1 MKGAQRWSGGISG
14 LSLGLM
20 VVFAGAVLWLAALT
34 WPVAPAA
41 AAPPVQDTTPPTS
54 SPLSPP
60 IMVSNETCLACHATA
75 ATTRLPS
82 GEDLYLGIDP
92 ARYAASVHGSGGYLC
107 TQCHTNIS
115 GYPHPPQQAQDLRG
129 YAIANYELCKTCHAD
144 KYELSKDSV
153 HQTALQA
160 GNRQAAVCADC
171 HDPHAQGR
179 ILDQK
184 THQPLP
190 DAHLAIPQTCATC
203 HNTIYEQYKTSVHGA
218 ALVDAQNPDVPTCI
232 DCHGVHGIA
241 DPTSATFRLNSPSV
255 CAKCHTDAARMDK
268 YGIST
273 QVMNTYLADFHGST
287 VTLFEKQAPDQLTN
301 KPVCIDCHGFHDI
314 KQASDPQK
322 GLHVR
327 ENLVAQCQSCHPDAN
342 ANFSEAWLSHYT
354 PDREKYPIVYYVN
367 LFYQIVI
374 PTLIGGM
381 VLFAVGDAGRR
392 LLNRRRISTPP
403 AAKGEKGA

>member
-1 MKGAQRWSGGISG
+1 MMEAQRGSRRIRV
-14 LSLGLM
+14 LSLGFM
-20 VVFAGAVLWLAALT
+20 MVFAAATLWLIGLPRTVTPAL
-34 WPVAPAA
+34 
-41 AAPPVQDTTPPTS
+41 AAPPVQDTTPPTG
-54 SPLSPP
+54 SPASPP
-60 IMVSNETCLACHATA
+60 IMVSNETCLACHATP
-75 ATTRLPS
+75 ATTKLPS
-82 GEDLYLGIDP
+82 GEELYLGIDP
-92 ARYAASVHGSGGYLC
+92 GRYAASVHGSGGYLC
-107 TQCHTNIS
+107 TQCHTNIA
-115 GYPHPPQQAQDLRG
+115 GYPHPPLQAQDLRG
-129 YAIANYELCKTCHAD
+129 FAIANYELCKTCHAD

-179 ILDQK
+179 ILDQA
-184 THQPLP
+184 TNRPLA

-203 HNTIYEQYKTSVHGA
+203 HNAVYEQYKTSVHGA

-241 DPTSATFRLNSPSV
+241 DPGSAAFRLKSPAV
-255 CAKCHTDAARMDK
+255 CASCHTDPAKMGK

-273 QVMNTYLADFHGST
+273 AVMDTYLADFHGST
-287 VTLFEKQAPDQLTN
+287 ATLFEKQAPDQLTN
-301 KPVCIDCHGFHDI
+301 KPVCVDCHGFHDI
-314 KQASDPQK
+314 KRASDPQK

-327 ENLVAQCQSCHPDAN
+327 ENLATQCQSCHPDAN

-354 PDREKYPIVYYVN
+354 PDRNKHPIVYYVN

-381 VLFAVGDAGRR
+381 VVFAAGDAGRR
-392 LLNRRRISTPP
+392 FLNRRRKAVPP
-403 AAKGEKGA
+403 TAEGEQKA

>member
-1 MKGAQRWSGGISG
+1 M
-14 LSLGLM
+14 SLGLM

-381 VLFAVGDAGRR
+381 VLFAAGDAGRR
-392 LLNRRRISTPP
+392 FLNRRRISTPP

>member
-82 GEDLYLGIDP
+82 GEELYLGIDP

-381 VLFAVGDAGRR
+381 VLFAAGDAGRR
-392 LLNRRRISTPP
+392 FLNRRRISTPP

>member
-1 MKGAQRWSGGISG
+1 
-14 LSLGLM
+14 
-20 VVFAGAVLWLAALT
+20 
-34 WPVAPAA
+34 
-41 AAPPVQDTTPPTS
+41 
-54 SPLSPP
+54 
-60 IMVSNETCLACHATA
+60 MVSNETCLACHATA
-75 ATTRLPS
+75 TTTKLPS
-82 GEDLYLGIDP
+82 GEGLYLGIVPD
-92 ARYAASVHGSGGYLC
+92 RYALLVHGSGGYLC
-107 TQCHTNIS
+107 TQCHTTIS
-115 GYPHPPQQAQDLRG
+115 SYPHPPLQAQDLREV
-129 YAIANYELCKTCHAD
+129 AIRNYELCKTCHAD

-171 HDPHAQGR
+171 HDPHAQER

-255 CAKCHTDAARMDK
+255 CAKCHTDAAKMDK

-392 LLNRRRISTPP
+392 FLNRRRISTPP